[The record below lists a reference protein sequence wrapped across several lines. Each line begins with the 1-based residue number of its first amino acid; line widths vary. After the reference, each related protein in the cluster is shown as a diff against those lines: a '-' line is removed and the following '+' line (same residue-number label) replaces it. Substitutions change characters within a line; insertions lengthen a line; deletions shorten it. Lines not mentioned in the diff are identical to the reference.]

1 MEIIFIFLLIVFIIL
16 MIINLRIV
24 LNQREWLEN
33 YDELLDTQWK
43 LEDIMIKAE
52 ASKELPV
59 ITVAKINKVLFPT
72 DANQGK

>member
-1 MEIIFIFLLIVFIIL
+1 MGLIFIVLLIVFIIL
-16 MIINLRIV
+16 MIINLRID

-33 YDELLDTQWK
+33 YDDLLYTQWK

-52 ASKELPV
+52 IDKELPV